1 MLDEKGFVRPTYD
14 EIVQQESAKWVQ
26 LFGENAQTSA
36 HSVGG
41 ILIRIHSYFMDKLY
55 QLAEVIYNSQFV
67 DSATGTTLDQLGAN
81 VGLTRLPAQVA
92 MGSVTFYGKIGYTV
106 PAGTLVRTPDGLEYV
121 TSEETTLTDVGET
134 SLTTDDG
141 TYIQLPSDNNGNTP
155 NLGKGT
161 SHYLYANK
169 AGADYN
175 KANKTAAIMVN
186 SNENIRYVTVEE
198 IAGGA
203 DLETDIAFRDRIN
216 LSNRTV
222 QPSSPYNGIIT
233 AIEKVTG
240 LTAVRIIANDTMVDD
255 TATNTPAKSI
265 HIYVNGGY
273 KDDVAEAIFG
283 SISAGILTVGQQEV
297 DITDIA
303 GGQHTI
309 RFDYPTTQDVY
320 VSIKLTKTNE
330 YPLNGDEQVKNIVMK
345 YINEVGMGNT
355 VYYSYLYRLIYEK
368 VPGIRVADIKIGTSK
383 TNLAAQDISLTN
395 IETAQVTA
403 EKVMIS

>member
-26 LFGENAQTSA
+26 LFGENAQTNA

-55 QLAEVIYNSQFV
+55 QLAEVVYNSQFV

-106 PAGTLVRTPDGLEYV
+106 PAGALVRTPDGLEYV
-121 TSEETTLTDVGET
+121 TSEETTLVDMGE
-134 SLTTDDG
+134 SGLTTDDG
-141 TYIQLPSDNNGNTP
+141 VYIQLPAESNGNIP
-155 NLGKGT
+155 NLGRGI

-169 AGADYN
+169 TGANYN
-175 KANKTAAIMVN
+175 KANKNSAIMVN
-186 SNENIRYVTVEE
+186 SNENVRYVTVEE
-198 IAGGA
+198 ISGGA
-203 DLETDIAFRDRIN
+203 DLESDISFRDRIN

-222 QPSSPYNGIIT
+222 APSSPYNGIIT
-233 AIEKVTG
+233 AVEKVTG
-240 LTAVRIIANDTMVDD
+240 VTAVRIIANDTMEDD
-255 TATNTPAKSI
+255 TTTNTPAKSI

-283 SISAGILTVGQQEV
+283 SISAGILTVGQQAVE
-297 DITDIA
+297 ITDIA
-303 GGQHTI
+303 GGKHTI
-309 RFDYPTTQDVY
+309 RFDCPATRDVY

-330 YPLNGDEQVKNIVMK
+330 YPLNGDEQVRNVVLK
-345 YINEVGMGNT
+345 YIDGVGMGNT

-368 VPGIRVADIKIGTSK
+368 VPGIQVADIKIGTSK
-383 TNLAAQDISLTN
+383 DSLAAQDITLTN
-395 IETAQVTA
+395 VETAQITA

>member
-121 TSEETTLTDVGET
+121 TSEETTLTDTGE
-134 SLTTDDG
+134 SGLTTDDRAY
-141 TYIQLPSDNNGNTP
+141 TQLPADNNGNIP
-155 NLGKGT
+155 NLGSGT

-169 AGADYN
+169 TGANYN
-175 KANKTAAIMVN
+175 KANKTSAIMVN
-186 SNENIRYVTVEE
+186 SNENVRYVTVEE
-198 IAGGA
+198 ISGGA
-203 DLETDIAFRDRIN
+203 DQETDINFRDRIN

-222 QPSSPYNGIIT
+222 APSSPYNGIIT

-240 LTAVRIIANDTMVDD
+240 VTAVRIIANDTMVDD

-273 KDDVAEAIFG
+273 KNDVAEAIFN
-283 SISAGILTVGQQEV
+283 SVSAGVLTVGQQKI

-303 GGQHTI
+303 GGKHTI
-309 RFDYPTTQDVY
+309 CFDYPTTQDVY

-330 YPLNGDEQVKNIVMK
+330 YPLDGDEQVKKIVMK
-345 YINEVGMGNT
+345 YINEIGMGNT
-355 VYYSYLYRLIYEK
+355 VYYSYLYRLIYDQ
-368 VPGIRVADIKIGTSK
+368 VPGIQVADIKIGTSK
-383 TNLAAQDISLTN
+383 DSLAAQDITLTN
-395 IETAQVTA
+395 VETAQITA

>member
-26 LFGENAQTSA
+26 LFGENAQTNA

-106 PAGTLVRTPDGLEYV
+106 PAGTLVRTLDGLEYV
-121 TSEETTLTDVGET
+121 TSEETTLTDTGE
-134 SLTTDDG
+134 SGLTTDDRA
-141 TYIQLPSDNNGNTP
+141 YIQLPADSNGNIP
-155 NLGKGT
+155 NLGSGT

-169 AGADYN
+169 TGANYN
-175 KANKTAAIMVN
+175 KANKTSAIMVN

-198 IAGGA
+198 VSGGA
-203 DLETDIAFRDRIN
+203 DQETDINFRDRIN

-222 QPSSPYNGIIT
+222 APSSPYNGIIT

-240 LTAVRIIANDTMVDD
+240 VTAVRIIANDTMVDD

-273 KDDVAEAIFG
+273 KNDVAEAIFN
-283 SISAGILTVGQQEV
+283 SVSAGVLTVGQQKIDV
-297 DITDIA
+297 IDIA
-303 GGQHTI
+303 GGRHTI
-309 RFDYPTTQDVY
+309 CFDYPTTQDVY

-330 YPLNGDEQVKNIVMK
+330 YPLDGDEQVKKIVMK
-345 YINEVGMGNT
+345 YINEIGMGNT
-355 VYYSYLYRLIYEK
+355 VYYSYLYRLIYDQ
-368 VPGIRVADIKIGTSK
+368 VPGIQVADIKIGTSK
-383 TNLAAQDISLTN
+383 DSLAAQDITLTN
-395 IETAQVTA
+395 VETAQITA